1 VTSSAY
7 RQRLL
12 LVHAHPDDE
21 SIGTGAT
28 MAKYAAG
35 GAHVTLVTCT
45 LGELGEIIPPGLA
58 ALAADRDDQL
68 GGYRIGELD
77 AACRALGVTDHRYLG
92 GPGRWRDSGMIGTSG
107 NDDPRS
113 FWQADVE
120 EAATALAA
128 VIREVRP
135 QVMVTYD
142 DDGFYGHPD
151 HIQAHRVAWRAF
163 QLAADAGVVIGASA
177 TGASVTGASVTGASV
192 TGASATGASATGPSA
207 TGPSVI
213 EGSLTEASAID
224 GGECGPAMLPWRV
237 SKFYAS
243 TTPQSV
249 LDEEIETLRTAAT
262 AATAATSA
270 FGPVGPPP
278 AQGAQ
283 RPLETQRAQRLPAG
297 FVLPESAADLVYGV
311 PDEQVTTEIDASA
324 YLDAKLAAMR
334 AHGTQITVDGV
345 FFALSNKVAQL
356 ASGVEHYALLAGQ
369 RGPDGPYGR
378 EDDLFAAVA
387 LDPEA
392 EPVPPGAAARSAG

>member
-1 VTSSAY
+1 MTSSLD

-28 MAKYAAG
+28 MAKYAAS

-58 ALAADRDDQL
+58 ALAAGRDDQL
-68 GGYRIGELD
+68 GGYRIGELN
-77 AACRALGVTDHRYLG
+77 AAGRALGVTDHRYLG

-113 FWQADVE
+113 FWQANVE

-163 QLAADAGVVIGASA
+163 HLAADPAVV

-192 TGASATGASATGPSA
+192 TGASA
-207 TGPSVI
+207 
-213 EGSLTEASAID
+213 ID
-224 GGECGPAMLPWRV
+224 GGECGPTMPPWRV

-262 AATAATSA
+262 GAP
-270 FGPVGPPP
+270 GPVGRPR

-283 RPLETQRAQRLPAG
+283 RPLEAQRAQRLPAG
-297 FVLPESAADLVYGV
+297 FALPTSAADLVYGV

-334 AHGTQITVDGV
+334 AHATQITVDGV

-378 EDDLFAAVA
+378 EDDLFAGVA

-392 EPVPPGAAARSAG
+392 EPIPDGAAAGRAG